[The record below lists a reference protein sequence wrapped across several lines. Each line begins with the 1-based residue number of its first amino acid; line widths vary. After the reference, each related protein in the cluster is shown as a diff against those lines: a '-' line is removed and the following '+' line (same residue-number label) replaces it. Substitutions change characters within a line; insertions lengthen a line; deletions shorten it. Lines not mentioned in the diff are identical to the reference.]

1 MTDMLHSISKGIE
14 LYYGTNAKK
23 LFFFF
28 LMISKTD
35 PDPHT
40 GDKMGQG
47 QENKVKVFFIM
58 Q

>member
-1 MTDMLHSISKGIE
+1 MTDMFHSISKGIE

-28 LMISKTD
+28 LMISKAD

-40 GDKMGQG
+40 GVKMRQG
-47 QENKVKVFFIM
+47 QEDKG
-58 Q
+58 

>member
-1 MTDMLHSISKGIE
+1 MTDMFHSISKGIE
-14 LYYGTNAKK
+14 LYYGTNAQK

-40 GDKMGQG
+40 GVKMGQG
-47 QENKVKVFFIM
+47 QEDKGWGFFIM